1 MATFS
6 GFCLRAFAA
15 SRLESAVKQVG
26 GSGGDRDG
34 GGGGRG
40 LGGRRCRGVCPCL
53 CVGGVARRGSG
64 RAAGRNRTA
73 TAAAGT
79 GAVAVTQG
87 WWRPP
92 RAGCS
97 RRGEVTGGR
106 DRCALL
112 ECARQSSS
120 DAAMVTCVR
129 GDGKGRAAA
138 RAHRGLSLDG
148 EWGGRESSQAR
159 VPVMR
164 DDIDSWSRPRL
175 AERLK
180 VVGLRAHVAGD
191 ARPQQTR
198 RGDDDGEEH
207 HGGEER
213 PGAAW
218 ARSSFRS
225 GRGMGMGKI
234 HLSGL
239 PR

>member
-1 MATFS
+1 MFVRGGRCTPRIRP
-6 GFCLRAFAA
+6 GGGE
-15 SRLESAVKQVG
+15 ESEG
-26 GSGGDRDG
+26 DGGGRDRGSGG
-34 GGGGRG
+34 
-40 LGGRRCRGVCPCL
+40 
-53 CVGGVARRGSG
+53 A
-64 RAAGRNRTA
+64 
-73 TAAAGT
+73 
-79 GAVAVTQG
+79 QG

-120 DAAMVTCVR
+120 DAACLVTCVR

-148 EWGGRESSQAR
+148 EWGERESSQAR

-164 DDIDSWSRPRL
+164 DDIDTWSRPRL

-191 ARPQQTR
+191 ARPQLTR

-213 PGAAW
+213 PGAA
-218 ARSSFRS
+218 
-225 GRGMGMGKI
+225 
-234 HLSGL
+234 
-239 PR
+239 

>member
-1 MATFS
+1 MPSCVPMFVRGGRCTPRIRP
-6 GFCLRAFAA
+6 GGGE
-15 SRLESAVKQVG
+15 ESDG
-26 GSGGDRDG
+26 DGGGRDRGSGGDPG
-34 GGGGRG
+34 M
-40 LGGRRCRGVCPCL
+40 V
-53 CVGGVARRGSG
+53 
-64 RAAGRNRTA
+64 A
-73 TAAAGT
+73 TAASGM
-79 GAVAVTQG
+79 Q
-87 WWRPP
+87 R
-92 RAGCS
+92 

-148 EWGGRESSQAR
+148 EWGERESSQAR

-191 ARPQQTR
+191 ARPQLTR

-213 PGAAW
+213 HGPVW
-218 ARSSFRS
+218 ARSNFRS
-225 GRGMGMGKI
+225 RHRHGTGFSFIRASEKLDTVGG
-234 HLSGL
+234 GL
-239 PR
+239 PGL

>member
-1 MATFS
+1 M
-6 GFCLRAFAA
+6 
-15 SRLESAVKQVG
+15 
-26 GSGGDRDG
+26 
-34 GGGGRG
+34 
-40 LGGRRCRGVCPCL
+40 
-53 CVGGVARRGSG
+53 
-64 RAAGRNRTA
+64 GRNRKA

-79 GAVAVTQG
+79 GAVAV
-87 WWRPP
+87 P
-92 RAGCS
+92 RDGGDRRERDAAGEARWQVGATVARCS
-97 RRGEVTGGR
+97 SAH
-106 DRCALL
+106 DKAAL
-112 ECARQSSS
+112 

-148 EWGGRESSQAR
+148 EWGERESSQAR

-213 PGAAW
+213 HGPVW
-218 ARSSFRS
+218 ARSS
-225 GRGMGMGKI
+225 
-234 HLSGL
+234 
-239 PR
+239 

>member
-1 MATFS
+1 M
-6 GFCLRAFAA
+6 
-15 SRLESAVKQVG
+15 
-26 GSGGDRDG
+26 
-34 GGGGRG
+34 
-40 LGGRRCRGVCPCL
+40 
-53 CVGGVARRGSG
+53 
-64 RAAGRNRTA
+64 
-73 TAAAGT
+73 
-79 GAVAVTQG
+79 AVTQG

-148 EWGGRESSQAR
+148 EWGERESSQAR

-180 VVGLRAHVAGD
+180 VVGLGRRFLISGSVGGRATSGWRAGGRFEKQKTENGGGAGPPLRLD
-191 ARPQQTR
+191 TR
-198 RGDDDGEEH
+198 TWLLGQGEN
-207 HGGEER
+207 
-213 PGAAW
+213 
-218 ARSSFRS
+218 RSMQFSE
-225 GRGMGMGKI
+225 
-234 HLSGL
+234 
-239 PR
+239 

>member
-1 MATFS
+1 MLSTPCRLHQSESVGPTRVGGGLPEIFQWFLSCAAHSLYTEWRESTPHTQTLLPNTRLARPACYTMATFS

-40 LGGRRCRGVCPCL
+40 LGGRRCRDVCPCL

-120 DAAMVTCVR
+120 GCSH
-129 GDGKGRAAA
+129 GD
-138 RAHRGLSLDG
+138 
-148 EWGGRESSQAR
+148 
-159 VPVMR
+159 
-164 DDIDSWSRPRL
+164 
-175 AERLK
+175 
-180 VVGLRAHVAGD
+180 LRARG
-191 ARPQQTR
+191 RQGSR
-198 RGDDDGEEH
+198 RSPCSPGAQSRWGV
-207 HGGEER
+207 GGEREQ
-213 PGAAW
+213 PGPRTGN
-218 ARSSFRS
+218 ARR
-225 GRGMGMGKI
+225 
-234 HLSGL
+234 H
-239 PR
+239 